1 MMLEILELVDS
12 AIFVKNVAVADL
24 AARKKGGV
32 GGEGGL
38 LA

>member
-32 GGEGGL
+32 GSEVGL